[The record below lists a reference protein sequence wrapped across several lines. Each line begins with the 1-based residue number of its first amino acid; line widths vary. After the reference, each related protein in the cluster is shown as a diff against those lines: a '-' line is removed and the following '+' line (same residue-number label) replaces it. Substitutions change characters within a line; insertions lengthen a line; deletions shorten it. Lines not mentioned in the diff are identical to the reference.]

1 MTSLRQRL
9 KQAVISK
16 WSQDDYAIMR
26 KYHVMTED
34 CELDYILDR
43 YLVENRPDDFF
54 FIQVGAYDGVT
65 GDPICGYIRR
75 YGWRGIL
82 LEPQRDVFLLLQKN
96 YRDQPQLRL
105 LNAALAAQEG
115 VQDFYRVKDG
125 EGLPAWSGQVASFK
139 RENVLKHKDAIP
151 NIDNLVEVERAQC
164 LTFNSLLDEAG
175 ESKVDLLQVDAE
187 GLDYEIIKTIDF
199 ARFKPRFI
207 HYEHKHLT
215 DRERDECIFYL
226 VTNGYWIS
234 VGVEDTTAVLTNN
247 RFWRWITDK
256 KVESGVCARAR

>member
-1 MTSLRQRL
+1 LTSLRQRL

-16 WSQDDYAIMR
+16 LSQDDYAIMR

-105 LNAALAAQEG
+105 
-115 VQDFYRVKDG
+115 
-125 EGLPAWSGQVASFK
+125 
-139 RENVLKHKDAIP
+139 
-151 NIDNLVEVERAQC
+151 RA
-164 LTFNSLLDEAG
+164 
-175 ESKVDLLQVDAE
+175 
-187 GLDYEIIKTIDF
+187 
-199 ARFKPRFI
+199 
-207 HYEHKHLT
+207 
-215 DRERDECIFYL
+215 
-226 VTNGYWIS
+226 
-234 VGVEDTTAVLTNN
+234 
-247 RFWRWITDK
+247 
-256 KVESGVCARAR
+256 